1 MIVTACEETYQDVEK
16 LIYRLAWNAVE
27 RYGGEWD
34 EYVRAGHLAYMK
46 AWEAHDANRG
56 AFTTILWRC
65 MVNAITDVR
74 RAKERDG
81 RQSLLGDGDEKLPA
95 RNGFDLGRFLTELSE
110 DAKLMVRAVVDS
122 PGDLTLLLRTTSTR
136 QIRRGL
142 YQMFKS
148 VGWSPARIIKC
159 QQEVREALGLTGEEE

>member
-1 MIVTACEETYQDVEK
+1 MTVACDETYQDVEK
-16 LIYRLAWNAVE
+16 LIYRLAWNAVD
-27 RYGGEWD
+27 RYGGEFD
-34 EYVRAGHLAYMK
+34 EYVSAGHLGYMK
-46 AWEAHDANRG
+46 AYQTHDPSRG
-56 AFTTILWRC
+56 AFTTHLWHC
-65 MVNAITDVR
+65 VVNAITDVR

-142 YQMFKS
+142 YQMLKS
-148 VGWSPARIIKC
+148 VGWSPARIIEY
-159 QQEVREALGLTGEEE
+159 QQEVREALGLTGGEE